1 MRTVASHFHDECFS
15 TLGQALWDFH
25 KEVDLS
31 VEVDF
36 LAFIKKY
43 MDTVTAKCGHNTQ

>member
-1 MRTVASHFHDECFS
+1 MYDQDECFS

-36 LAFIKKY
+36 IACIKKY